1 MHSIFEASPTPV
13 LSSAASTAEQ
23 PRGQWLAS
31 GGEDPSQFNW
41 QEAWHPIAYVQD
53 LEPSQL
59 STFTLLEQDLVIWWD
74 RPAQTWRVFV
84 DQCPHRLAPLSE
96 GRITPDGL
104 LECPYHGWTFSGSG
118 QCCRIPQQV
127 DGHPVEQSRRACV
140 QSLPTAV
147 AQGMLFV
154 YPGQSERA
162 ASTPVPLVE
171 PLEEAPDE
179 WIVLDGVR
187 DLPFDVLTLLE
198 NVLDPSHLPFAHHR
212 SVGDRSIAG
221 PMDLDVTH
229 SDRQGFQGIWET
241 AVGPKKGQFGTQL
254 TTFIAPNLMWHDL
267 TTQEKNRTLTVAYC
281 TPIRKGECRLFARF
295 PFQFA
300 SPLPAILMNHT
311 PSWAFHLLQNSIL
324 EDDQIF
330 LHLQER
336 HLVRRQDGRSFA
348 QAFYMPTR
356 ADRFVVALHQWL
368 QRYNADPFPD
378 QQLPPELGREQVI
391 ERYHSHTVHCASCRT
406 ALRRIKRMRQGM
418 VMGMFLAWMTAQF
431 YLLGWGIE
439 SVELARI
446 ASIGVI
452 GLSMIWLSLGWL
464 ERKFYEGR
472 PIPLRN
478 VSEK

>member
-1 MHSIFEASPTPV
+1 MSTISNQPHNFAHEAE
-13 LSSAASTAEQ
+13 LSSTDEQ
-23 PRGQWLAS
+23 PLGQWLLP
-31 GGEDPSQFNW
+31 GGEDPSQFIW
-41 QEAWHPIAYVQD
+41 QDVWYPIAYVKD

-74 RPAQTWRVFV
+74 QSAETWRVFA

-96 GRITPDGL
+96 GRLTPDGL
-104 LECPYHGWTFSGSG
+104 LECPYHGWAFSGLG
-118 QCCRIPQQV
+118 QCSRIPQQV
-127 DGHPVEQSRRACV
+127 GGQSVEQSRRACV

-147 AQGMLFV
+147 RRGMLFV

-162 ASTPVPLVE
+162 AHTPIPLVT

-212 SVGDRSIAG
+212 SVGDRSVAG
-221 PMDLDVTH
+221 PMDLEINH
-229 SDRQGFQGIWET
+229 ADRQGFQGIWET

-267 TTQEKNRTLTVAYC
+267 TTQQKNRTLTVAYC

-300 SPLPAILMNHT
+300 SPWPAGLMRYI

-330 LHLQER
+330 LYLQER
-336 HLVRRQDGRSFA
+336 HLAQQRQGMPIG

-368 QRYNADPFPD
+368 QRYNADPFSNKP
-378 QQLPPELGREQVI
+378 LPPAIGREQVI

-406 ALRRIKRMRQGM
+406 TLSRIKRGRQGM
-418 VMGMFLAWMTAQF
+418 VMGALVAWITAQV
-431 YLLGWGIE
+431 YLLDWGGT
-439 SVELARI
+439 VKLARV
-446 ASIGVI
+446 ASICTI
-452 GLSMIWLSLGWL
+452 IWLSLGWL

-472 PIPLRN
+472 SIPLRN